1 VNQRIVYRYVD
12 MAAVVSFALETL
24 KANSPVGSGDDK
36 HPGLYRDSHL
46 VFIDGHVVKDVS
58 GWRPG
63 QQINISNP
71 VPYSRK
77 LEGGPGRPPIS
88 LPGHVYELSE
98 PIISARYGNSVSIKF
113 VFMPVRFGSVQ
124 DYAHSLTG
132 QAAGSRRGG
141 SKKALRDWLVRQPAL
156 QITAR

>member
-1 VNQRIVYRYVD
+1 MNQRIIYRYQNMPEIV
-12 MAAVVSFALETL
+12 AFALETL
-24 KANSPVGSGDDK
+24 KALSPVGSGADK
-36 HPGLYRDSHL
+36 HQGLYRDSHL

-71 VPYSRK
+71 TPYSRK
-77 LEGGPGRPPIS
+77 IELGGFTVS
-88 LPGHVYELSE
+88 VPGHVYESAE
-98 PIISARYGNSVSIKF
+98 PIISARYGNSVSVKF

-124 DYAHSLTG
+124 DYAHSLAG
-132 QAAGSRRGG
+132 QAAGTRRGG
-141 SKKALRDWLVRQPAL
+141 SQKALRDWLVRQPAL

>member
-1 VNQRIVYRYVD
+1 MKIVYTFID
-12 MAAVVSFALETL
+12 MQGVVSFALETL
-24 KANSPVGSGDDK
+24 KAKSPVGSAGDK

-77 LEGGPGRPPIS
+77 IESGGFTIS
-88 LPGHVYELSE
+88 VPGHVYEDTAQTL
-98 PIISARYGNSVSIKF
+98 AGKYGNSVSVKF

-124 DYAHSLTG
+124 DYAHSLAG

-141 SKKALRDWLVRQPAL
+141 SPKALRDWLVRQPAL